1 MTDRAPKDWDSLY
14 RPENSP
20 VYLSLPV
27 TLAASAGTVHYR
39 LGVADWPKMVAVRF
53 HALPQAALA
62 LSPTAFHTFRPFI
75 SQVVNGVE
83 SIRYLGTARATS
95 GLGLAVGVPFRLT
108 EEQRLN
114 ERVADGAVIGVS
126 VVTTGTPTATAVT
139 LQASLFVKDS

>member
-27 TLAASAGTVHYR
+27 TLAAVAGTVHYR
-39 LGVADWPKMVAVRF
+39 LGVADWHGLVAFRF

-75 SQVVNGVE
+75 STVKNGAASV
-83 SIRYLGTARATS
+83 RYLGAGRSTAFTS
-95 GLGLAVGVPFRLT
+95 LLIDAPLRLHAEENFNEDLPVGALVGL
-108 EEQRLN
+108 
-114 ERVADGAVIGVS
+114 DI
-126 VVTTGTPTATAVT
+126 VTTGTPDATR
-139 LQASLFVKDS
+139 LLIQAGYIRTRR